1 MSTKRDRLKK
11 MRDEHKNLMNEE
23 TPAEEYIEAAASY
36 SSETAEEKEKENIT
50 ASASMEEHSPASG
63 TQSETKAQPQAEA
76 KPQPHPEAKP
86 QLQSEIP
93 TGVEPNPA
101 ETPVASKQ
109 VAPVMATQPVA
120 AQAPIM
126 PAAPQQEI
134 SAQNVRPA
142 APLSYQ
148 TAEPVKEELRPSR
161 SIPYTVANEPGKRI
175 SVSLRTENKNWMH
188 RTALRCGLS
197 IQDYMNILIEEAWQ
211 REQSSPYLWNEDDPI
226 PERIPSSKTILVAI
240 KLTNVNIERSQ
251 RMRAAR
257 CMTMTY
263 YMNYL
268 IEEEAKREQ
277 LQGMRRAI
285 FD

>member
-1 MSTKRDRLKK
+1 MSTKRDKLKK

-36 SSETAEEKEKENIT
+36 SSETAEEKEKEVESEVKPQAQGET
-50 ASASMEEHSPASG
+50 KPRPE
-63 TQSETKAQPQAEA
+63 SETM
-76 KPQPHPEAKP
+76 P

-134 SAQNVRPA
+134 PAQNVRPA

>member
-11 MRDEHKNLMNEE
+11 MRDEHKNVMNEE

-36 SSETAEEKEKENIT
+36 HRETAPEQT
-50 ASASMEEHSPASG
+50 APPELPAGPKTVAEPELSAGPKAVAEPEPPAPAVAPNPIPSQSPVMSA
-63 TQSETKAQPQAEA
+63 AQQHLQ
-76 KPQPHPEAKP
+76 KPQP
-86 QLQSEIP
+86 QQ
-93 TGVEPNPA
+93 
-101 ETPVASKQ
+101 
-109 VAPVMATQPVA
+109 QPV
-120 AQAPIM
+120 
-126 PAAPQQEI
+126 
-134 SAQNVRPA
+134 SAQPAPAPTA

-148 TAEPVKEELRPSR
+148 PAEPVKEEVRPSR

-211 REQSSPYLWNEDDPI
+211 REQSSPYLWNEDEPI

-268 IEEEAKREQ
+268 IEEEARREQ
-277 LQGMRRAI
+277 LQGMRRAV

>member
-36 SSETAEEKEKENIT
+36 HKETAAAQKQERT
-50 ASASMEEHSPASG
+50 AATVPVRKQEPVESEVQPETPPAP
-63 TQSETKAQPQAEA
+63 TEPQAVQEPIA
-76 KPQPHPEAKP
+76 PVVSPQPATV
-86 QLQSEIP
+86 QIP
-93 TGVEPNPA
+93 PISATTQQAVP
-101 ETPVASKQ
+101 TPPVRAA
-109 VAPVMATQPVA
+109 APVSYQPV
-120 AQAPIM
+120 
-126 PAAPQQEI
+126 E
-134 SAQNVRPA
+134 
-142 APLSYQ
+142 
-148 TAEPVKEELRPSR
+148 TVKEDVRPSR
-161 SIPYTVANEPGKRI
+161 NVPYTVANEPGKRI
-175 SVSLRTENKNWMH
+175 SVSLRIENKNWMH

-197 IQDYMNILIEEAWQ
+197 IQDYMNILIEEAWL

-226 PERIPSSKTILVAI
+226 PERIPSSKTILVAV

-268 IEEEAKREQ
+268 IEEEIKREQ

>member
-11 MRDEHKNLMNEE
+11 MRDEHKTLMNEE

-36 SSETAEEKEKENIT
+36 HKETAAAAKRERVVEAAPELPQEPL
-50 ASASMEEHSPASG
+50 ASAQQEPAPSA
-63 TQSETKAQPQAEA
+63 QQRPAASEMR
-76 KPQPHPEAKP
+76 
-86 QLQSEIP
+86 S
-93 TGVEPNPA
+93 
-101 ETPVASKQ
+101 
-109 VAPVMATQPVA
+109 VAPETRRISEQPVS
-120 AQAPIM
+120 APAPM
-126 PAAPQQEI
+126 PYSPVEASPKQEE
-134 SAQNVRPA
+134 VRPA
-142 APLSYQ
+142 RN
-148 TAEPVKEELRPSR
+148 V
-161 SIPYTVANEPGKRI
+161 PYTVANEPGKRI

-211 REQSSPYLWNEDDPI
+211 REQSAPYLWNEDEPI

-257 CMTMTY
+257 CMNMTY

-268 IEEEAKREQ
+268 IEEEIKREQ